1 MEVFKNIMLVLLGM
15 LLAVGIFCITV
26 GIGCAVNGL
35 TFGQQVSQWFGSNP
49 AAAEEV
55 VEEIAETAAMLKLTI

>member
-1 MEVFKNIMLVLLGM
+1 MEIFKNIMLVLLGM

-26 GIGCAVNGL
+26 AIGCAVNGIS
-35 TFGQQVSQWFGSNP
+35 FEQQISQWFGSNP

-55 VEEIAETAAMLKLTI
+55 VEEIAETAAMFKLTI